1 MFWLK
6 KLISALLLPVPF
18 GLFWITLGIIL
29 LSLDCA
35 KRFRLSCFLIG
46 LFVIT
51 LFSLNPISTALLDTL
66 QSQYAPLM
74 TIPNN
79 VTQVVV
85 LGGGV
90 SGGKDY
96 PPNLTLNSASLSRLV
111 EGIRLFKLIQKNNP
125 DAELILSGG
134 RVFQS
139 PATAGK
145 MRNAATMLGVDEK
158 NMVIEDGSRDTHE
171 EALFLKK
178 TVKNNSFILVTSAY
192 HMPRAMDLFNQLGMH
207 PIAAPTQFLGYRYTL
222 SLWCIPTAN
231 SLAVSDIA
239 IHEYLGILWTKI
251 QGYIGK

>member
-85 LGGGV
+85 LGCGDRK
-90 SGGKDY
+90 S
-96 PPNLTLNSASLSRLV
+96 TRLNSSHSQISYA
-111 EGIRLFKLIQKNNP
+111 
-125 DAELILSGG
+125 
-134 RVFQS
+134 VFC
-139 PATAGK
+139 
-145 MRNAATMLGVDEK
+145 
-158 NMVIEDGSRDTHE
+158 
-171 EALFLKK
+171 LKK
-178 TVKNNSFILVTSAY
+178 EQTDFHCRHCSGIAY
-192 HMPRAMDLFNQLGMH
+192 PHNAQQNVPH
-207 PIAAPTQFLGYRYTL
+207 
-222 SLWCIPTAN
+222 
-231 SLAVSDIA
+231 
-239 IHEYLGILWTKI
+239 
-251 QGYIGK
+251 